1 MRMAAAREGDS
12 AVLRLEGRLD
22 REASEHLSHT
32 LETLL
37 QEGVRRVAVDLD
49 RVTYVSSA
57 ATRVLARWQEEL
69 AVLRGEVRLVPPP
82 PDPVRAMLAV
92 AGWDARFDAGRS
104 SLGQGALRQSTW
116 YSRSGSITRG
126 HYQMSPCEPQGSMH
140 CRLHGHP
147 ERLATASVDLQDC
160 EAVAFPA
167 GGLGVGIGAIGRSY
181 DTCRERFGEL
191 LAVAGCVAYFP
202 SDGARMADY
211 LVGTGGEAP
220 SAMFAA
226 GLSCEGGYSRMV
238 RFNAQA
244 DADAVPVSELA
255 GICLEAVGGE
265 AAALVVAA
273 ETAGLSGA
281 RLRRSPAASGS
292 PLRFDVPLVREWLSF
307 APERTHPSS
316 TALIVGVVARRP
328 QPPLAAHLRP
338 LGETGTLFGHLH
350 SAVFSYRPLPQRTV
364 ELADLVKGLF
374 ENHELRDVLHLVWD
388 DRGEDGVSESALIRG
403 VGWVAPITGLA

>member
-1 MRMAAAREGDS
+1 MKTAAAREGDS

-69 AVLRGEVRLVPPP
+69 AVLRGEVRLMPPP
-82 PDPVRAMLAV
+82 PDPVRAMLAA

-191 LAVAGCVAYFP
+191 
-202 SDGARMADY
+202 
-211 LVGTGGEAP
+211 
-220 SAMFAA
+220 
-226 GLSCEGGYSRMV
+226 CEGGHEVLQWRD
-238 RFNAQA
+238 R
-244 DADAVPVSELA
+244 
-255 GICLEAVGGE
+255 
-265 AAALVVAA
+265 
-273 ETAGLSGA
+273 
-281 RLRRSPAASGS
+281 
-292 PLRFDVPLVREWLSF
+292 
-307 APERTHPSS
+307 
-316 TALIVGVVARRP
+316 
-328 QPPLAAHLRP
+328 
-338 LGETGTLFGHLH
+338 TLF
-350 SAVFSYRPLPQRTV
+350 S
-364 ELADLVKGLF
+364 
-374 ENHELRDVLHLVWD
+374 
-388 DRGEDGVSESALIRG
+388 
-403 VGWVAPITGLA
+403 